1 MLRVFLLS
9 ALIAAPL
16 VAAADIPPLPRKSP
30 APIAPVSDTPA
41 PPAPAPTPTP
51 TPTRTPPAPAPTTS
65 TTPST
70 APQKDPS
77 LYATPDD
84 LGAPT
89 ESTGYLL
96 FKTLVVL
103 GIVVSVIYLT
113 LNVGARKLLKLGP
126 QANALVKVVDR
137 VTLDPKK
144 SLLVLQVGAEF
155 LLVGATE
162 HGLNL
167 ISKLDAEGVQKL
179 LAERLAAQPTSN
191 FLERLNA
198 LAKPAPRKPQ

>member
-9 ALIAAPL
+9 ALLAAPL
-16 VAAADIPPLPRKSP
+16 VAAADIPPLPRKP
-30 APIAPVSDTPA
+30 AVPAQPTTPDPA
-41 PPAPAPTPTP
+41 PPAPVATPTP
-51 TPTRTPPAPAPTTS
+51 PVTPPAPSP
-65 TTPST
+65 PSP

-84 LGAPT
+84 LGSPT
-89 ESTGYLL
+89 DGTGYLL

-103 GIVVSVIYLT
+103 GVVVSVIYLT

-126 QANALVKVVDR
+126 QANALVKVIDR
-137 VTLDPKK
+137 VPLDPKK
-144 SLLVLQVGAEF
+144 SLYVLQVGGEF
-155 LLVGATE
+155 LLVGASE
-162 HGLNL
+162 QGLNL
-167 ISKLDAEGVQKL
+167 ISKLDGESVQKL
-179 LAERLAAQPTSN
+179 LAERLAAQPSSN